1 MSKEGNHHYLPIFYL
16 KQWAGSDDKICEY
29 KRRYHGVLPKRVFPA
44 ATGYIRGLYSIED
57 TNPEVINAI
66 ETKFLMPADGL
77 AAEALR
83 DLVLDRPFKQPV
95 RMRHSWTRFVLSL
108 MIRYPEA
115 IAEMKRQLR
124 ENVIKMYLATKKEDE
139 PATFAEYEAQH
150 GTNELARLHGKLMM
164 DLMQDSRMGRFIYN
178 MYWGIIRFSRYKH
191 DLLTS
196 DRPVTSNVFPLSA
209 NHSCLPIGPEHLFI
223 ACETEA
229 AEAEFRRIN
238 PEHVMQTIN
247 DLVAKRAQSLVYG
260 KDDSQLRFVANRF
273 GQASATLPF

>member
-16 KQWAGSDDKICEY
+16 KQWAGSDQRLCEY

-44 ATGYIRGLYSIED
+44 ATGYVQGLYSIDD
-57 TNPEVINAI
+57 TDPDVVNAI

-77 AAEALR
+77 AAEAMRNLI
-83 DLVLDRPFKQPV
+83 LDRPFTLPV

-124 ENVIKMYLATKKEDE
+124 ENVTKVYLETKKDNE
-139 PATFAEYEAQH
+139 PDNFAEYEALH

-164 DLMQDSRMGRFIYN
+164 DLMQDSRMGRLIYN
-178 MYWGIIRFSRYKH
+178 MFWRVLHYSVSKH

-196 DRPVTSNVFPLSA
+196 
-209 NHSCLPIGPEHLFI
+209 
-223 ACETEA
+223 
-229 AEAEFRRIN
+229 
-238 PEHVMQTIN
+238 
-247 DLVAKRAQSLVYG
+247 
-260 KDDSQLRFVANRF
+260 
-273 GQASATLPF
+273 

>member
-1 MSKEGNHHYLPIFYL
+1 LRVQTALS
-16 KQWAGSDDKICEY
+16 
-29 KRRYHGVLPKRVFPA
+29 RRIAEAVFPD
-44 ATGYIRGLYSIED
+44 ATGYVRGLYSVED
-57 TNPEVINAI
+57 NDPAVTNAI

-77 AAEALR
+77 AADALQ
-83 DLVLDRPFKQPV
+83 DLKLDRPFKHPV

-108 MIRYPEA
+108 LIRYPEA

-124 ENVIKMYLATKKEDE
+124 ENVTKMYMETKKEDE

-178 MYWGIIRFSRYKH
+178 MRWGVIRFRLYKH

-209 NHSCLPIGPEHLFI
+209 NHLCLPIGPEHLFI
-223 ACETEA
+223 GCETEA
-229 AEAEFRRIN
+229 AEEEFRRIDS
-238 PEHVMQTIN
+238 EQVMRTTN

-260 KDDSQLRFVANRF
+260 KDDSQSRFVANRF
-273 GQASATLPF
+273 GKASATLPF